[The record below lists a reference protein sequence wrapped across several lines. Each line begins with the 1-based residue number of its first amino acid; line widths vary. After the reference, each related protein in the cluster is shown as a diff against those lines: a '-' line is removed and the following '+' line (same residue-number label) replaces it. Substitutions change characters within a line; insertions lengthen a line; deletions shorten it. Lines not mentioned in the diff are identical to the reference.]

1 MRAEP
6 YQITGF
12 LDFARAVNRTIRQN
26 LVLTFRYNAVTTI
39 ALSRPRCLALRYG
52 NSRHGRLLRYRFAD
66 SITTVSP
73 DPHNRRGLK

>member
-26 LVLTFRYNAVTTI
+26 LVLAFLYNAVTTS
-39 ALSRPRCLALRYG
+39 ALSRPRCLAPAWKLPAWKAWKIAP
-52 NSRHGRLLRYRFAD
+52 LP
-66 SITTVSP
+66 IC
-73 DPHNRRGLK
+73 